1 MADAKRIFLFLKVLL
16 LSFFSVALSKYFTW
30 LSAVDLL
37 LILFIFKGALI
48 LLCYNF
54 AKLFAIGGE
63 TRIESSL
70 KNWATALCS
79 KRQEVLL
86 LGWIFSTTFVPG
98 RTGVLSLWQQQH
110 DFRCCRAVCLLPALM
125 SVELFGPSGDA
136 WSELGGGFFYF

>member
-1 MADAKRIFLFLKVLL
+1 MVWYFYLNQLKLILVADAKRIFLFLEVLL
-16 LSFFSVALSKYFTW
+16 LSFFSVALSKYFTR

-70 KNWATALCS
+70 KNRATALCS

-86 LGWIFSTTFVPG
+86 LS
-98 RTGVLSLWQQQH
+98 
-110 DFRCCRAVCLLPALM
+110 
-125 SVELFGPSGDA
+125 
-136 WSELGGGFFYF
+136 